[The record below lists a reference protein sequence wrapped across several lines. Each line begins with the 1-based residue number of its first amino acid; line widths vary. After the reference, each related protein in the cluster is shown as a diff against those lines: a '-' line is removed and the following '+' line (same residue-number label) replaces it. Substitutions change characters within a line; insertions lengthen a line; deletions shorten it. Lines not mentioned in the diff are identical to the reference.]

1 MTRLYR
7 SERDKKVFGIC
18 GGLGEAWNVDS
29 NLLRLVV
36 IVTAFFSAGT
46 VILLYLLAAL
56 VIPKESDLARKEQ
69 AAYAPYGTNPPFYG
83 SYPPPHDG
91 HHPGAAGSFGAGPH
105 GAGGP
110 YSAAGAYG
118 AAGRHAAGTHGAQET
133 PRAGQPN
140 LDELMKDVEKKA
152 LLKEIEELK
161 ARLAKYEKGDVS

>member
-1 MTRLYR
+1 MTRLYL

-56 VIPKESDLARKEQ
+56 VIPKESDLARK
-69 AAYAPYGTNPPFYG
+69 AAYAPPYGANPAFYG
-83 SYPPPHDG
+83 SSYQPPHEG
-91 HHPGAAGSFGAGPH
+91 HHPGAAGSYGAGPR

-110 YSAAGAYG
+110 YSAAEAYS
-118 AAGRHAAGTHGAQET
+118 AAGRHAAGTHGAQEA
-133 PRAGQPN
+133 PRAGQTN

-161 ARLAKYEKGDVS
+161 AKLAKYEKGDVS